1 MDSMTAAVSALG
13 LVLLVLVAGV
23 VNGVAGFGFAVVA
36 TMGLAV
42 VVDPT
47 TAVTFMIVPMV
58 GVNLALVRE
67 LSGTQ
72 LRSCGRRF
80 WPLILTALVGTV
92 VGMVALETVPTTP
105 LRVGLGVITLGFVAT
120 VQRVLALP
128 GRTRVTEGCF
138 VESPTGMAGVG
149 TISGVLFGGTN
160 VGVQLVAFLRSCD
173 LAHGLFVG
181 VVALVFVGI
190 NTVRIGVAAGLG
202 FYPDVAFIAGSAV
215 AVLPAVSGV
224 ALGQRLRQRIPERTR
239 RGAVL
244 ALLSVIGL
252 RLVLAGVGV

>member
-1 MDSMTAAVSALG
+1 MVAVLPALG
-13 LVLLVLVAGV
+13 LALLVLVAGV

-42 VVDPT
+42 AVDPA
-47 TAVTFMIVPMV
+47 TAVAFMIVPMV

-67 LSGTQ
+67 LSPRQ

-80 WPLILTALVGTV
+80 WPLILTALAGTV
-92 VGMVALETVPTTP
+92 VGMVTLETIPVTP
-105 LRVGLGVITLGFVAT
+105 LRVGLGVVTLGFVVT
-120 VQRVLALP
+120 VQRVVVLP
-128 GRTRVTEGCF
+128 GRERATEGCF
-138 VESPTGMAGVG
+138 VESPAGMAGVG
-149 TISGVLFGGTN
+149 TVSGVLFGGTN

-190 NTVRIGVAAGLG
+190 NTVRVGVAAGLG
-202 FYPDVAFIAGSAV
+202 FYPNAALAAGSVA
-215 AVLPAVSGV
+215 AVLPAVGGV
-224 ALGQRLRQRIPERTR
+224 ALGQRLRQRIPGRTR

-244 ALLSVIGL
+244 GLLSLIGI
-252 RLVLAGVGV
+252 RLVLAGAGI